1 MKSTLVFLELIEM
14 VWLLQ
19 LWLAQGTLT
28 IGFIRRHYGNN
39 LLTFVHCKGHICE
52 NGKQS
57 DRNNIHVVFFSN
69 FSRNL
74 LFSVIFGQSRIFQL
88 ATFTQVVLSVC
99 KYVEQTLRLARF
111 IIIKKK
117 CQSNSGGGPFQTC

>member
-39 LLTFVHCKGHICE
+39 LLTFVHCKGHVCE

-57 DRNNIHVVFFSN
+57 DRNNIHVVFFQTSAVTSYYLPSLGRAES
-69 FSRNL
+69 FSWLHL
-74 LFSVIFGQSRIFQL
+74 LKWFYLCVNMLNGL
-88 ATFTQVVLSVC
+88 
-99 KYVEQTLRLARF
+99 YV
-111 IIIKKK
+111 
-117 CQSNSGGGPFQTC
+117 